1 MCPIILLTGEDLGLN
16 PSSVE
21 QAKFEY
27 SPLDKIFNKGLD
39 KDEDKKEGLL
49 KRLKNTE
56 NKIKSK
62 NKEQSESIKDEE
74 QLEAMK
80 GQSTM
85 ADNKLKKIVLLKDR
99 LGNIFDNFDSN
110 FNNTG
115 KKFLKNISKDEKEID
130 YDNLFLKINDESV
143 VKNVD
148 FLKEFGILYDLLIY
162 LIGNANRIINA
173 TED

>member
-1 MCPIILLTGEDLGLN
+1 M
-16 PSSVE
+16 
-21 QAKFEY
+21 
-27 SPLDKIFNKGLD
+27 
-39 KDEDKKEGLL
+39 
-49 KRLKNTE
+49 
-56 NKIKSK
+56 
-62 NKEQSESIKDEE
+62 
-74 QLEAMK
+74 
-80 GQSTM
+80 
-85 ADNKLKKIVLLKDR
+85 LLKDR

>member
-1 MCPIILLTGEDLGLN
+1 MCPIILLTGEDLGLK

-39 KDEDKKEGLL
+39 KVEDKKEGLL
-49 KRLKNTE
+49 KRLKNIE
-56 NKIKSK
+56 NKIKSE
-62 NKEQSESIKDEE
+62 NKEQSESIKNEE

-85 ADNKLKKIVLLKDR
+85 ADNNPKKIVLLKDR

-115 KKFLKNISKDEKEID
+115 KSFLKTFQKMKKRLIMIIC
-130 YDNLFLKINDESV
+130 FLK
-143 VKNVD
+143 
-148 FLKEFGILYDLLIY
+148 
-162 LIGNANRIINA
+162 
-173 TED
+173 